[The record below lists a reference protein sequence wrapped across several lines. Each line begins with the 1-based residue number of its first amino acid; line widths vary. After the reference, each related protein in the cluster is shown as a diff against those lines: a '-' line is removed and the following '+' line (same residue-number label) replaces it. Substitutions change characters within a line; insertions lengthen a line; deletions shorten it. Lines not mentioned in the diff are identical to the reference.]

1 MSWREFQTTLKSPPL
16 DPRRKR
22 RLRSAVLLG
31 AGGFAGAVY
40 LLFGV
45 QWFSASEEA
54 PSPVR
59 VLSSGNPS
67 EKLALNDLVDPR
79 AVLDGPSELRV
90 ARGSDTWL
98 IDLSLDG
105 NLQRFIQKELKRN
118 KVDWAGVAVLDP
130 STGEVL
136 ALGSHSEKE
145 PGIDNLAL
153 RATFPAASVFKMV
166 TASAA
171 LEEGGYRRDSTVS
184 FSGNM
189 YGIGPRQ
196 VLRDSG
202 RNGMTLAKAFA
213 KSANIVFGK
222 IAARNV
228 NGGVLEDY
236 ARRFGFDD
244 SIPFELKLAPSVA
257 QIPKDD
263 VADEARTA
271 AGFGHVTLSPLH
283 GAMLAGSVL
292 NEGLMMEPYVI
303 RKVTD
308 SEGEVKYEGRPRA
321 WRQAISA
328 VTARDMRRMMLT
340 TVTEGTA
347 QRSFRRFEKNP
358 ILGRLQLGGKTGS
371 ISGKNPPGKTE
382 WYVGYARSQERQ
394 IAVGIVIVSDR
405 FWRIKPSLLFR
416 DIVEYEFSPRAI
428 LEAKAEKVEVTGP

>member
-1 MSWREFQTTLKSPPL
+1 MSWREFQTTLKSAPL
-16 DPRRKR
+16 DPRSKR
-22 RLRSAVLLG
+22 RIRTAVLLG

-59 VLSSGNPS
+59 VLSAGTPS

-79 AVLDGPSELRV
+79 ALLDGPSELRV

-98 IDLSLDG
+98 INLSLDG
-105 NLQRFIQKELKRN
+105 NLQRFIQKELARN

-196 VLRDSG
+196 VLRDS
-202 RNGMTLAKAFA
+202 
-213 KSANIVFGK
+213 
-222 IAARNV
+222 
-228 NGGVLEDY
+228 
-236 ARRFGFDD
+236 
-244 SIPFELKLAPSVA
+244 
-257 QIPKDD
+257 
-263 VADEARTA
+263 
-271 AGFGHVTLSPLH
+271 
-283 GAMLAGSVL
+283 
-292 NEGLMMEPYVI
+292 
-303 RKVTD
+303 
-308 SEGEVKYEGRPRA
+308 
-321 WRQAISA
+321 
-328 VTARDMRRMMLT
+328 
-340 TVTEGTA
+340 
-347 QRSFRRFEKNP
+347 
-358 ILGRLQLGGKTGS
+358 
-371 ISGKNPPGKTE
+371 
-382 WYVGYARSQERQ
+382 
-394 IAVGIVIVSDR
+394 
-405 FWRIKPSLLFR
+405 
-416 DIVEYEFSPRAI
+416 
-428 LEAKAEKVEVTGP
+428 